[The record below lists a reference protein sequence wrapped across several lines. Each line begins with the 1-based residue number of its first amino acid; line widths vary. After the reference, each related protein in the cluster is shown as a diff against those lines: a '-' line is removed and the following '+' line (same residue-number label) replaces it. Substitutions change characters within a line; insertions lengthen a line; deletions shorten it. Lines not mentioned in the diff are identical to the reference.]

1 MCESISANYVG
12 KIKEIGSVKINYNEN
27 MSGDQ
32 NDDERYLVQGKTL
45 KVRQYVL
52 TFWIEFEQEH
62 SIFYAQVP

>member
-1 MCESISANYVG
+1 
-12 KIKEIGSVKINYNEN
+12 

-32 NDDERYLVQGKTL
+32 NDDERYLVQRKTL

-52 TFWIEFEQEH
+52 TFSIDFEQEH

>member
-1 MCESISANYVG
+1 
-12 KIKEIGSVKINYNEN
+12 